1 MTYLLNKHI
10 HSHAILKWTGFRLVY
25 LFIRQ
30 VFIFRFS
37 PPPAAREIN
46 IDMIEKMLKDKVR
59 TA

>member
-1 MTYLLNKHI
+1 MD
-10 HSHAILKWTGFRLVY
+10 SFRLVY

-30 VFIFRFS
+30 FFIFRFS

-59 TA
+59 TG